1 MRMTCLRTIITLS
14 LVLAVLFSAGIA
26 SAEKTITI
34 TFTGDV
40 TLGGVDNEQG
50 RPDSFDNAVKDK
62 GYDYFFSNF
71 REMFEQDDLTVI
83 NLEGPLTDSRANK
96 SGKLHVFRGNTEYAK
111 ILTKSGID
119 AASLSNNHV
128 GDYGKQGETNT
139 KKALDDNGIKWF
151 QDFNYYL
158 YEKDGVRIAFFA
170 LQNSVLYTQRAKFLK
185 KIAEARET
193 DKADAVIVCWH
204 TGTEYKRYHDE
215 DTERK
220 VTGLIRDAG
229 VDLIIINHPHVAQ
242 GMGVYNNRSVFY
254 SLGNFV
260 FGGNRNIRTGKVP
273 KDPLAISLYGLVV
286 QAKLTFSND
295 NQYLGQQMT
304 AYPLF
309 TTSTRPDYQPEG
321 ELTQKLLFAND
332 FHPMRLTMEQAK
344 AVYEIMKQDT
354 TTVELPPMTERD
366 GKAEIVFPYLPSFDG
381 VLIPESDDT
390 VDRAGAPGA
399 PSAKPT
405 RQKKNSTGK

>member
-1 MRMTCLRTIITLS
+1 MRTTCVRTFISLI
-14 LVLAVLFSAGIA
+14 LVLSVLFSAGTA
-26 SAEKTITI
+26 FAEKTVTI

-40 TLGGVDNEQG
+40 TLGGVANEQG

-83 NLEGPLTDSRANK
+83 NLEGPLTDSGANK
-96 SGKLHVFRGNTEYAK
+96 SSKLHVFRGNTEYAK
-111 ILTKSGID
+111 ILAQNSIE

-128 GDYGKQGETNT
+128 GDYGKQGEENT
-139 KKALDDNGIKWF
+139 KKALDNNNVKWF
-151 QDFNYYL
+151 QDFTYYL

-170 LQNSVLYTQRAKFLK
+170 LQNSVLYTQRPKFLK
-185 KIAEARET
+185 KIAEAREV
-193 DKADAVIVCWH
+193 DKANAVIVCWH

-220 VTGLIRDAG
+220 VTGLIKDAG

-242 GMGVYNNRSVFY
+242 GMGVINNRSVFY

-304 AYPLF
+304 AYPVF
-309 TTSTRPDYQPEG
+309 TTSSNPDYQPEG
-321 ELTQKLLFAND
+321 ELTQKLLFPND
-332 FHPMRLTMEQAK
+332 YHPMRLTMKQAQ

-354 TTVELPPMTERD
+354 SIELPPMTEKD
-366 GKAEIVFPYLPSFDG
+366 GKTEIVFPYLPSFDG
-381 VLIPESDDT
+381 VMIPENDDT
-390 VDRAGAPGA
+390 VDKAGAPGA

-405 RQKKNSTGK
+405 REKKNSTGK